1 MQNTGDT
8 VISNNIVTNMVTPGG
23 PSGGSYRSGMEAYWP
38 GNTIVT
44 GNHFLNNDYGLATY
58 NNRPQSVTSTF
69 AITDNLFSGNI
80 VGVQLGGVNI
90 TGFTGNSLVN
100 NSSIGVNNTMQE
112 LVYAPGNWWGDWTGP
127 SGLGLGLG
135 DAVSKDVDFTPWLT
149 VAPPETDADADGI
162 ADGTDNCP
170 ATDNHDQA
178 DTDGDG
184 IGDACDPTPFPP
196 AAPSAAPVVAPLV
209 PLGPLGI
216 IPVTGGQLVELPCD
230 TECVTLELPD
240 GSQAEFCG
248 LCGYSVSLSEEAEET
263 IPFDMP
269 NGASMLMGMTVVLMD
284 PDQVIL
290 DHVPAGATLKLSY
303 PLAEGVDS
311 TALTMYLYDHVKEEW
326 VELTTEEALDYLET
340 YAKWPGTSILV
351 E

>member
-1 MQNTGDT
+1 MITDPARTIGGKASPIVSFITMAGTGHT
-8 VISNNIVTNMVTPGG
+8 
-23 PSGGSYRSGMEAYWP
+23 PSGYRTKVADEKKVVGR
-38 GNTIVT
+38 TIATLKEVPKFFT
-44 GNHFLNNDYGLATY
+44 AIPLA
-58 NNRPQSVTSTF
+58 P
-69 AITDNLFSGNI
+69 ILD
-80 VGVQLGGVNI
+80 
-90 TGFTGNSLVN
+90 
-100 NSSIGVNNTMQE
+100 
-112 LVYAPGNWWGDWTGP
+112 
-127 SGLGLGLG
+127 
-135 DAVSKDVDFTPWLT
+135 KDVDFTPWLT

-326 VELTTEEALDYLET
+326 VELTTEEALDYLEV
-340 YAKWPGTSILV
+340 YAEWPGTSILV